1 MVVLSCRGLPWSSHT
16 RAPRKDG
23 SRVKAPALILPASA
37 SRELLPRVCCGSE
50 NWGECRRGGGSAGES
65 GGLIIRRSPF
75 AGARGETE
83 PDGGCRDRIATNRP
97 FSLNVHRTLG
107 IITNMTLARIAPL
120 VHSAGPI
127 VASILLVLFWA
138 NPPGVAGVIALSLV
152 LIGGVVSAVYHVEVI
167 AAFVGR
173 VLGAIILAVAVTII
187 EVTLIVSIMVESGE
201 AASGLGRDTVFAAVM
216 ITTNGIIGLSV
227 IAATLRSST
236 SSFNSEGSGAAL
248 GAIATIAT
256 LSLVVPTFAT
266 GSSGPTFTT
275 PQLLFVG
282 AASLGVYSLF
292 LYILTVRHREHF
304 EDPASPPTESLRVV
318 PTQGKFVQSIIFLV
332 VTLIVIIG
340 LARVLSPS
348 IEGVVTGAGLPLT
361 FVAVLIA
368 LVVLLPEGAT
378 AFRLAR
384 RGHLQSGFNIGYGS
398 ALASIGLTI
407 PALVVV
413 SLVLDIKLEFGLR
426 DVDIV
431 LFLLTLVV
439 STVTVASNRVTLF
452 QGGLHMAIFFAFLFL
467 STNL

>member
-1 MVVLSCRGLPWSSHT
+1 
-16 RAPRKDG
+16 
-23 SRVKAPALILPASA
+23 
-37 SRELLPRVCCGSE
+37 
-50 NWGECRRGGGSAGES
+50 
-65 GGLIIRRSPF
+65 
-75 AGARGETE
+75 
-83 PDGGCRDRIATNRP
+83 
-97 FSLNVHRTLG
+97 
-107 IITNMTLARIAPL
+107 MTLARIAPL

-384 RGHLQSGFNIGYGS
+384 RGHLQAGFNIGYGS

>member
-1 MVVLSCRGLPWSSHT
+1 
-16 RAPRKDG
+16 
-23 SRVKAPALILPASA
+23 
-37 SRELLPRVCCGSE
+37 
-50 NWGECRRGGGSAGES
+50 
-65 GGLIIRRSPF
+65 
-75 AGARGETE
+75 
-83 PDGGCRDRIATNRP
+83 
-97 FSLNVHRTLG
+97 
-107 IITNMTLARIAPL
+107 
-120 VHSAGPI
+120 
-127 VASILLVLFWA
+127 
-138 NPPGVAGVIALSLV
+138 
-152 LIGGVVSAVYHVEVI
+152 
-167 AAFVGR
+167 

>member
-1 MVVLSCRGLPWSSHT
+1 MAVLSCRGLPWSSHT

>member
-1 MVVLSCRGLPWSSHT
+1 MVVLSCRGLPWGSHT
-16 RAPRKDG
+16 RAPRKDE
-23 SRVKAPALILPASA
+23 SRVKAPALILPAGA
-37 SRELLPRVCCGSE
+37 SRELFPRVCCGSE
-50 NWGECRRGGGSAGES
+50 NCGECRRGGGSAGES

-83 PDGGCRDRIATNRP
+83 PDGGCRDRIASNRP

>member
-1 MVVLSCRGLPWSSHT
+1 MGENITSS
-16 RAPRKDG
+16 DE
-23 SRVKAPALILPASA
+23 
-37 SRELLPRVCCGSE
+37 ELFP
-50 NWGECRRGGGSAGES
+50 
-65 GGLIIRRSPF
+65 P
-75 AGARGETE
+75 
-83 PDGGCRDRIATNRP
+83 
-97 FSLNVHRTLG
+97 NVHQHLG
-107 IITNMTLARIAPL
+107 SIGIMTFSRLAPV
-120 VHSAGPI
+120 VHSAGP
-127 VASILLVLFWA
+127 VFASILLVVFWA
-138 NPPGVAGVIALSLV
+138 NPPGIDGVILLSLV
-152 LIGGVVSAVYHVEVI
+152 LFGGVVSAVYHVEVI

-173 VLGAIILAVAVTII
+173 VSGAIILAVAVTII
-187 EVTLIVSIMVESGE
+187 EVTLIVSIMVQSPE
-201 AASGLGRDTVFAAVM
+201 AAAGLGRDTVFAAVM

-256 LSLVVPTFAT
+256 LSLVVPTFT
-266 GSSGPTFTT
+266 GGSVGPTVTT

-282 AASLGVYSLF
+282 FASLSVYGLF
-292 LYILTVRHREHF
+292 LYILTVRNREHF
-304 EDPASPPTESLRVV
+304 EDQTSPPTESLRVV
-318 PTQGKFVQSIIFLV
+318 PTQAKFAQSIIFLL
-332 VTLIVIIG
+332 VTLAVIIG
-340 LARVLSPS
+340 LAQVLSPS

-361 FVAVLIA
+361 FVAVVIA
-368 LVVLLPEGAT
+368 LVVLLPEGAA

-384 RGHLQSGFNIGYGS
+384 RGHLQAGFNIGYGS

-413 SLVLDIKLEFGLR
+413 SLVLDITLEFGLR

>member
-83 PDGGCRDRIATNRP
+83 PDGGCRDRIASNRP

>member
-1 MVVLSCRGLPWSSHT
+1 VIPWHDALRLGEKRRLT
-16 RAPRKDG
+16 GVWRKTPTN
-23 SRVKAPALILPASA
+23 K
-37 SRELLPRVCCGSE
+37 
-50 NWGECRRGGGSAGES
+50 
-65 GGLIIRRSPF
+65 PF
-75 AGARGETE
+75 
-83 PDGGCRDRIATNRP
+83 P
-97 FSLNVHRTLG
+97 LNIHQALG
-107 IITNMTLARIAPL
+107 IIEIMTLARMAPL
-120 VHSAGPI
+120 IHSAGPI
-127 VASILLVLFWA
+127 VASVLLVLFWA
-138 NPPGVAGVIALSLV
+138 NPPGVVGVIALSLV

-187 EVTLIVSIMVESGE
+187 EVTLIVSIMVESWE
-201 AASGLGRDTVFAAVM
+201 AAASLGRDTVFAAVM
-216 ITTNGIIGLSV
+216 ITTNGIVGLSV

-256 LSLVVPTFAT
+256 LSLVVPTFSD
-266 GSSGPTFTT
+266 GSIGPTFTT
-275 PQLLFVG
+275 PKLLFVG
-282 AASLGVYSLF
+282 VASLGVYCLF

-304 EDPASPPTESLRVV
+304 EDPSSPPTESLRVV

-340 LARVLSPS
+340 LAQVLAPS
-348 IEGVVTGAGLPLT
+348 IEDVVTGAGLPLT

-413 SLVLDIKLEFGLR
+413 SLVLDIELELGLR

>member
-1 MVVLSCRGLPWSSHT
+1 MHSPRGDGVIPWH
-16 RAPRKDG
+16 D
-23 SRVKAPALILPASA
+23 ALRLGEKRRLTGVW
-37 SRELLPRVCCGSE
+37 RETPT
-50 NWGECRRGGGSAGES
+50 NK
-65 GGLIIRRSPF
+65 PF
-75 AGARGETE
+75 
-83 PDGGCRDRIATNRP
+83 P
-97 FSLNVHRTLG
+97 LNIHQALG
-107 IITNMTLARIAPL
+107 IIEIMTLARMAPL
-120 VHSAGPI
+120 IHSAGPI
-127 VASILLVLFWA
+127 VASVLLVLFWA
-138 NPPGVAGVIALSLV
+138 NPPGVVGVIALSLV

-201 AASGLGRDTVFAAVM
+201 AAASLGRDTVFAAVM

-256 LSLVVPTFAT
+256 LSLVVPTFSD
-266 GSSGPTFTT
+266 GSIGPTFTT
-275 PQLLFVG
+275 PKLLFVG
-282 AASLGVYSLF
+282 VASLGVYCLF

-304 EDPASPPTESLRVV
+304 EDPSSPPTESLRVV

-340 LARVLSPS
+340 LAQVLAPS
-348 IEGVVTGAGLPLT
+348 IEDVVTGAGLPLT

-413 SLVLDIKLEFGLR
+413 SLVLDIELELGLR